1 MPPRTTAQLILAI
14 AAARRRFLA
23 AASAPSPGQ
32 AAFKPAP
39 DAWCI
44 TEITEHV
51 TRGEQGGINGVWSAL
66 EGLRSGEPA
75 WSGEL
80 VHRGRS
86 IEEIVAVTWR
96 EREQVPRVT
105 TPRWGGPFGY
115 WAAALRACQP
125 LLDELGSA
133 LEGAPVEEVV
143 FPHPISGPLDAR
155 QWLEF
160 FRFHLDRH
168 AAQVERVRR
177 HPAFP
182 GA

>member
-1 MPPRTTAQLILAI
+1 MSTYASVHLVREI
-14 AAARRRFLA
+14 ASARQGFLA
-23 AASAPSPGQ
+23 TAGAPSLAQ
-32 AAFKPAP
+32 AAFKTAP
-39 DAWCI
+39 DAWSI

-51 TRGEQGGINGVWSAL
+51 TLGEQGGINGVWRAL
-66 EGLRSGEPA
+66 EGLRSGQPA

-80 VHRGRS
+80 IHHGRS
-86 IEEIVAVTWR
+86 IEEIGAATWR
-96 EREQVPRVT
+96 DREQAPRGT
-105 TPRWGGPFGY
+105 TPRWGGPFAY

-125 LLDELGSA
+125 LLEELGDA
-133 LEGAPVEEVV
+133 LEGAPLEAVV

-177 HPAFP
+177 HPEFP
-182 GA
+182 SA